1 MIQASNNK
9 YDLEERT
16 SKFGQD
22 VICLC
27 KKVTE
32 NTISKPIISQLV
44 RSATSVGANYMEA
57 NGASSK
63 KDFINKIHI
72 CRKEVQET
80 KHWLKMLLSCSDNLL
95 DEIMKLSDEC
105 RQLILIFQSISTKAK
120 EKK

>member
-16 SKFGQD
+16 SKVGQD